1 MRLEYLKT
9 TLFNKKQKYQILKQ
23 IHENNVRIVKSK
35 IMVLE
40 KECNEM
46 SCLIS
51 LYEKNVDNEVKVDPI
66 TDYIYDNKSLLY

>member
-1 MRLEYLKT
+1 
-9 TLFNKKQKYQILKQ
+9 
-23 IHENNVRIVKSK
+23 
-35 IMVLE
+35 MVLE